1 MASEVDVR
9 LTCPPL
15 CPLVARWFT
24 LYPFAN
30 IPPRDLC
37 ASARGCQLPT
47 RVLLLGCGDMVS
59 VGHTFLLNQTCT
71 QAKSWASTPLQAV
84 CCDTEPAIIARDL
97 VYLQLLINTFA
108 AEHEEGSCLPP
119 KEALVAWEAVYGMFI
134 TEEVADELKVAIRD
148 VFEGLQ
154 GGPSV
159 SALGQHGVHLAG
171 DRKAVIE
178 LLHWWYELLN
188 DRVCAGQED
197 RDTARIC
204 YHHLWSSLPARESL
218 DEAVQEYR
226 DRGYAGV
233 SNVGQGAAAALSPL
247 GNSKRTVVNP
257 TFLGD
262 VVDFTAACSRSFE
275 EASAQDIAKVWRVD
289 FTSCPYYAIPGELWK
304 VYDDAGPCRTRFVDR
319 GGERRSLSPTET
331 CFEMFSMRSEALVK
345 ALMTGKNMIILHCG
359 DAFQLCDA
367 LAPQPRAWS
376 MGKVDSVRSLMTQLK
391 DIGAP
396 TCFDMIDTSNIADN
410 TGALPILLSA
420 APLLASREDNPRAV
434 LATDVMNAGC
444 SSYGEI
450 LSNCLAGVPL
460 WLIPYTV
467 GLQLDGLRSYDSR
480 DSRIRSDPSRA
491 WTAYPRSFVASAS
504 ANASGM
510 AGLCVRWRRC
520 YDNFDEVSIGDSPQ
534 IVNAIHSVLE
544 RAAAPGGRAYPVG
557 VTTVVRLL
565 EALFNS
571 GALTQSWKKDW
582 QLLVSAEATAANLH
596 PSMIS
601 RYCQGYRA
609 LTCLAG
615 LTEYKEILGEDGR
628 LVEAV
633 LEVSSEWRDQDGVL
647 GEIGRNRMDY
657 RFVDVVFSSAEGENS
672 IFVGCMYDER
682 VRVVVPQTV
691 LDMKYVSVDVT
702 AAQIVEDI
710 ICLPATVVS
719 SEVVPSAFY
728 TSPPRLP
735 ASSPS
740 PSLTSFKLVTRDWL
754 RSGAVRFIIRLTRES
769 SLEAL
774 RRGAEV
780 KCRLRDGH
788 LNVLDI
794 TADDVCIAS
803 AVMSAEVSLNDV
815 HLKVARKSG
824 SVDAIIPVKSCCPLG
839 ATTAAAALP
848 RSVSGCSS
856 SASLNPCPQLPVKT
870 LRSLA
875 SMQWAALSLEVP
887 MLPQGVSSVGSKGMN
902 QMRMTLREVFK
913 DCLACRSEGRSWGGR
928 GIVTVGEENSIDVI
942 VFLSKDVNFDWT
954 YGNTISAAAC
964 VLNPSSS
971 DEVLRE
977 VSAVLAK
984 TGLLH
989 YRVDENSEEPRH
1001 WTEEYIPAAA
1011 TLAILSMG
1019 KVNEV
1024 ITSTRTSMGA
1034 IGVQVDE
1041 SIRSRYHSMVAP
1053 SLVVKANEVDQ

>member
-1 MASEVDVR
+1 
-9 LTCPPL
+9 
-15 CPLVARWFT
+15 
-24 LYPFAN
+24 
-30 IPPRDLC
+30 
-37 ASARGCQLPT
+37 
-47 RVLLLGCGDMVS
+47 
-59 VGHTFLLNQTCT
+59 
-71 QAKSWASTPLQAV
+71 
-84 CCDTEPAIIARDL
+84 
-97 VYLQLLINTFA
+97 
-108 AEHEEGSCLPP
+108 
-119 KEALVAWEAVYGMFI
+119 MFI

-154 GGPSV
+154 EGPSV
-159 SALGQHGVHLAG
+159 SSLEQRGVHLTG
-171 DRKAVIE
+171 DKKGVIE
-178 LLHWWYELLN
+178 LLRWWYELLN
-188 DRVCAGQED
+188 DRVCVG
-197 RDTARIC
+197 RDLVTRVQRLR
-204 YHHLWSSLPARESL
+204 HLLKDKVMMGLGLQGRKIGTQLESAITIFGLQSL

-233 SNVGQGAAAALSPL
+233 SNVGQGAAAAPLSPL

-257 TFLGD
+257 TFLAD
-262 VVDFTAACSRSFE
+262 VVDFTTACSKSFE

-289 FTSCPYYAIPGELWK
+289 FTSCPYYSIPGELWK
-304 VYDDAGPCRTRFVDR
+304 VYDDAGPCRTRFVGR

-345 ALMTGKNMIILHCG
+345 ALITGKNMIVLHCG

-376 MGKVDSVRSLMTQLK
+376 MRKADSVRSLVTQLK
-391 DIGAP
+391 DI
-396 TCFDMIDTSNIADN
+396 
-410 TGALPILLSA
+410 
-420 APLLASREDNPRAV
+420 
-434 LATDVMNAGC
+434 
-444 SSYGEI
+444 
-450 LSNCLAGVPL
+450 
-460 WLIPYTV
+460 
-467 GLQLDGLRSYDSR
+467 
-480 DSRIRSDPSRA
+480 
-491 WTAYPRSFVASAS
+491 ASAC

-520 YDNFDEVSIGDSPQ
+520 YDNSDKVSIGDSPQ
-534 IVNAIHSVLE
+534 IVNAIHSALE
-544 RAAAPGGRAYPVG
+544 RAAAPGGRAYPAG

-615 LTEYKEILGEDGR
+615 LTEYKEILSEDGR

-633 LEVSSEWRDQDGVL
+633 LEVSSDWRHQDGAL

-657 RFVDVVFSSAEGENS
+657 RFVDVVFSSAEGEKS

-682 VRVVVPQTV
+682 VGVVVPQTV

-740 PSLTSFKLVTRDWL
+740 PSLTSFKLVTREWL
-754 RSGAVRFIIRLTRES
+754 PDGAVRLVMRLATES

-788 LNVLDI
+788 LNVLEI

-803 AVMSAEVSLNDV
+803 AVMPAEVGLNDV

-875 SMQWAALSLEVP
+875 SMQWATLSLEVP
-887 MLPQGVSSVGSKGMN
+887 MLPQGVNSVGSKGMN

-928 GIVTVGEENSIDVI
+928 GIVTLGEENSIDVI
-942 VFLSKDVNFDWT
+942 ILLSKDVNFDWT

-989 YRVDENSEEPRH
+989 YRVDENSEELRH

-1019 KVNEV
+1019 KVKASTTTPSRSFWTNWLGWNSLPLSSKCMHHFLPAV
-1024 ITSTRTSMGA
+1024 IFPLGSSDTTPIMSPEEPANPSSEDLRESTAGTRLSTSQPSKLHLDGRRGHQCGRCQRPGTKRCA
-1034 IGVQVDE
+1034 RCKKVYYC
-1041 SIRSRYHSMVAP
+1041 SIECQ
-1053 SLVVKANEVDQ
+1053 KAAWPMHKRECTEA